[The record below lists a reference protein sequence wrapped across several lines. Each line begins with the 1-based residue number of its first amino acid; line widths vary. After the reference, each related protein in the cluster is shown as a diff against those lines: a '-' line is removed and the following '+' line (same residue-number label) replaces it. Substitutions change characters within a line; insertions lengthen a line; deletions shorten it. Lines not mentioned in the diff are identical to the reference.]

1 MISYRVQKKNYSE
14 QFNDLSVIS
23 YTEVMR
29 EVRNSFLYVFNIPL
43 LGNFGMEVGGVWREV
58 GNEEGVEKGAQALA
72 LRAVLSAGAE
82 LLAWLEARPVRNAEA
97 VKFLFI
103 LPFLPPQK
111 THQPHSLYLIF
122 FFFISPLLLKLHALG
137 ALLWDVKNEKS

>member
-1 MISYRVQKKNYSE
+1 MISYRVQKKHYSE

-23 YTEVMR
+23 YTEVKR

-82 LLAWLEARPVRNAEA
+82 L
-97 VKFLFI
+97 
-103 LPFLPPQK
+103 
-111 THQPHSLYLIF
+111 
-122 FFFISPLLLKLHALG
+122 
-137 ALLWDVKNEKS
+137 

>member
-43 LGNFGMEVGGVWREV
+43 LVNFGMEVGGVCGERWGTRAGWKRAAGPCSE
-58 GNEEGVEKGAQALA
+58 AL
-72 LRAVLSAGAE
+72 LRAFYE
-82 LLAWLEARPVRNAEA
+82 LFALIEARPVRKKEA
-97 VKFLFI
+97 
-103 LPFLPPQK
+103 
-111 THQPHSLYLIF
+111 
-122 FFFISPLLLKLHALG
+122 
-137 ALLWDVKNEKS
+137 